1 MEKFEDKNP
10 LFQLLTRAVNEVVL
24 CYNSMPNPYRI
35 MFGKTICEEV
45 GEVGT
50 YLNEAKYQGSPSSAL
65 RKVEA
70 ADHHLQNVK
79 FWINQAPNLSFLT
92 KGGIV
97 KYSIS
102 IERSVCCAKTLD
114 ELGRMIGGWI
124 STLKGV
130 KGMAC
135 NNESGL
141 F

>member
-1 MEKFEDKNP
+1 MEKFEDSNP
-10 LFQLLTRAVNEVVL
+10 LFQTLTKAVNEVVL
-24 CYNSMPNPYRI
+24 CYNSMPNPYRL
-35 MFGKTICEEV
+35 MFGKTICEEI

-50 YLNEAKYQGSPSSAL
+50 YLNEAKFQNTSSVMM
-65 RKVEA
+65 RKIEA

-79 FWINQAPNLSFLT
+79 FWINQAPNLSFLS

-114 ELGRMIGGWI
+114 ELGRIIGGWI
-124 STLKGV
+124 SSLKGI
-130 KGMAC
+130 KGKSC
-135 NNESGL
+135 NNDSGL